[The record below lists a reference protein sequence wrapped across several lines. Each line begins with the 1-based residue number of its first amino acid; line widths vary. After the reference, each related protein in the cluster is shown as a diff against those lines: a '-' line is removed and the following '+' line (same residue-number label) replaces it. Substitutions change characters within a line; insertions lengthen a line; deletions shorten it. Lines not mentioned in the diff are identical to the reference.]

1 VLYVFSDGPKDEAA
15 SHDVARVRQLLSEL
29 RDFSDTKIVLRDRNY
44 GLSRNIIDGLGE
56 VFGRHDEA
64 IVLEDDIVVSPHFL
78 RFMNDALS
86 LYRHDHRVT
95 TISGYCY
102 PIPLTV
108 PETFFLG
115 IVDCWGWAT
124 WRDRWAWFNL
134 DGKDLLRQLQAKDL
148 ERAFDMDGAM
158 PYTRMLEDQ
167 IAGRNDSWAIRWLAS
182 CFLRGTLTLYPSRSL
197 VQNIGLDGVNATHCG
212 KTDIYDVMP
221 SQAPIPVGGIAVE
234 ESGQARE
241 AFQDF
246 LRMNFRRSGR
256 LRRAWQGMN
265 DYVAGL
271 VRN

>member
-1 VLYVFSDGPKDEAA
+1 
-15 SHDVARVRQLLSEL
+15 
-29 RDFSDTKIVLRDRNY
+29 
-44 GLSRNIIDGLGE
+44 
-56 VFGRHDEA
+56 
-64 IVLEDDIVVSPHFL
+64 
-78 RFMNDALS
+78 
-86 LYRHDHRVT
+86 
-95 TISGYCY
+95 
-102 PIPLTV
+102 
-108 PETFFLG
+108 
-115 IVDCWGWAT
+115 
-124 WRDRWAWFNL
+124 
-134 DGKDLLRQLQAKDL
+134 LQAKDL